1 MGSICE
7 YYMKSSGNDV
17 EERTGVTYHNGISVV
32 LLEYMNTSGCV
43 FKMLAASWLNW
54 SAAITLPRR

>member
-32 LLEYMNTSGCV
+32 LLECMNTSGCV
-43 FKMLAASWLNW
+43 FKMLAAS
-54 SAAITLPRR
+54 PGVVDCV